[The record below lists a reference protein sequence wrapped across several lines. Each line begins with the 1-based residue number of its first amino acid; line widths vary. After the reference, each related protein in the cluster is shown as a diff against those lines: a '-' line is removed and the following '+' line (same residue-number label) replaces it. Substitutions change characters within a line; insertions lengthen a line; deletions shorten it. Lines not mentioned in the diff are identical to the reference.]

1 MREMKTGTKM
11 RVQEING
18 DRDRAQHVPTAQQ
31 KGRGFH

>member
-18 DRDRAQHVPTAQQ
+18 DRDRAQQ